1 MINNPFKQIPAR
13 DTTPNEINEVLSRL
27 ALVALVLSAL
37 LAPVLA
43 LLGFVQN
50 APGKYLAAAVSAIVC
65 SALLL
70 TRRQWQATATATP
83 AEHDT
88 PLPSS
93 TPAPAG
99 SKNLA
104 PAAPGT
110 PRPRI
115 LILNASLAGP
125 LGNSARLLSLLES
138 HLTPHADLVR
148 AELAGPDAF
157 AFERLEPALRN
168 ADAFVIATGTHW
180 DSWSSP
186 LQKFLEDATPAEAT
200 PLWLGKPVA
209 VLVTEHST
217 GGKGVLSR
225 LQGVLVTLGCTL
237 PPLSGLVLSQAAQLA
252 RAGDERA
259 AALAADFW
267 SPEDVRVAAHN
278 LLLAARQ
285 PRVAWKTWPV
295 DRADFHRVWLRP

>member
-1 MINNPFKQIPAR
+1 MPGRFINPCQRERHPSLDAKPAMTHKPFKQNPAR
-13 DTTPNEINEVLSRL
+13 TALSRL
-27 ALVALVLSAL
+27 AR
-37 LAPVLA
+37 
-43 LLGFVQN
+43 
-50 APGKYLAAAVSAIVC
+50 
-65 SALLL
+65 LL
-70 TRRQWQATATATP
+70 TPSWWRSAASETAASAQRVSATP
-83 AEHDT
+83 AT
-88 PLPSS
+88 
-93 TPAPAG
+93 
-99 SKNLA
+99 LA
-104 PAAPGT
+104 PGNPGA

-125 LGNSARLLSLLES
+125 AGNSARLLALLES
-138 HLTPHADLVR
+138 HLSPHADLVR

-157 AFERLEPALRN
+157 GFERLEPALRN
-168 ADAFVIATGTHW
+168 AEAFVIATGTHW

-252 RAGDERA
+252 RAGDERS

>member
-1 MINNPFKQIPAR
+1 MTHKPLKPTPAR
-13 DTTPNEINEVLSRL
+13 NTLSRL
-27 ALVALVLSAL
+27 A
-37 LAPVLA
+37 
-43 LLGFVQN
+43 Q
-50 APGKYLAAAVSAIVC
+50 
-65 SALLL
+65 LL
-70 TRRQWQATATATP
+70 TPPWWRSATADPGAP
-83 AEHDT
+83 
-88 PLPSS
+88 PPPS
-93 TPAPAG
+93 TPAPAT

-104 PAAPGT
+104 PGAASAT
-110 PRPRI
+110 AAPRPRI

-125 LGNSARLLSLLES
+125 LGNSARLLALLES
-138 HLTPHADLVR
+138 HLSPHADLVR

-157 AFERLEPALRN
+157 GFERLEPALRN
-168 ADAFVIATGTHW
+168 AEAFVIATGTHW

-285 PRVAWKTWPV
+285 PRVNWKTWPV